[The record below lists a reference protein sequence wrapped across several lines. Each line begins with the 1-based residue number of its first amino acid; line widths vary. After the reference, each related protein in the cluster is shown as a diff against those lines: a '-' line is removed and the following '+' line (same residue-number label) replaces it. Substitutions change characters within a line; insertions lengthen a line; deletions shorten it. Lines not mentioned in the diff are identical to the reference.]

1 MNKIAKLSVAS
12 LLLTSVSIPVLADN
26 YNIGL
31 SGSYGK
37 FEASGNQTKDGVK
50 KNESGDAEF
59 PFASI
64 FVEYNKT
71 MSKEWDVAFGLDYI
85 PFSAE
90 IEDGSRA
97 DTGGDL
103 TGTNGTDA
111 GANKVANAS
120 VAGTKTAT
128 LDLKNHKTI
137 YIQPTYNLGNGLAL
151 FGKVGYSHADLEINS
166 RNTATGS
173 SLNKKDDLEGYL
185 VGLGVQKNIDKTMF
199 VRFEANYTDYSS
211 VTYTN
216 TSGTQ
221 FTADPE
227 LWAAKISI
235 GKSF

>member
-1 MNKIAKLSVAS
+1 MNKIAKLSAAS
-12 LLLTSVSIPVLADN
+12 LLLASVSIPALADN

-37 FEASGNQTKDGVK
+37 FEASGSQVKDGVT
-50 KNESGDAEF
+50 KNQSGDAEF

-85 PFSAE
+85 PFSTE
-90 IEDGSRA
+90 IEDRSDS
-97 DTGGDL
+97 DTDVATGQNV
-103 TGTNGTDA
+103 TGTR
-111 GANKVANAS
+111 NA
-120 VAGTKTAT
+120 K
-128 LDLKNHKTI
+128 LDLKNHFTA
-137 YIQPTYNLGNGLAL
+137 YIQPSYNLGNGLAV
-151 FGKVGYSHADLEINS
+151 FGKVGYSHADLEVKTSALSNQV
-166 RNTATGS
+166 T
-173 SLNKKDDLEGYL
+173 LNKKDDLEGYL

-199 VRFEANYTDYSS
+199 VRFEANFTDYDT

-216 TSGTQ
+216 SSGTR

-227 LWAAKISI
+227 LWTAKISI

>member
-12 LLLTSVSIPVLADN
+12 LLLTSVSIPALADN

-37 FEASGNQTKDGVK
+37 FEASGNQTKDEVK

-90 IEDGSRA
+90 IDDRSAA

-103 TGTNGTDA
+103 TGTTLG
-111 GANKVANAS
+111 VANAA

-151 FGKVGYSHADLEINS
+151 FGKVGYSHADLEITS

-199 VRFEANYTDYSS
+199 VRFEANYTDYDS

-216 TSGTQ
+216 TSGTR

>member
-1 MNKIAKLSVAS
+1 MNKIAKLSAAS
-12 LLLTSVSIPVLADN
+12 LLLASVSIPALADN

-31 SGSYGK
+31 SGAYGN
-37 FEASGNQTKDGVK
+37 FEASGSETNGGVK
-50 KNESGDAEF
+50 KNRSGDADF

-90 IEDGSRA
+90 IDDRSGA
-97 DTGGDL
+97 DVGGDL
-103 TGTNGTDA
+103 N
-111 GANKVANAS
+111 
-120 VAGTKTAT
+120 AGTTTQGTKSAT
-128 LDLKNHKTI
+128 LDLKNHATL
-137 YIQPTYNLGNGLAL
+137 YIQPSYNLGNGLAV
-151 FGKVGYSHADLEINS
+151 FGKIGYSHADLKITS

-173 SLNKKDDLEGYL
+173 SLNKDDTLEGYL
-185 VGLGVQKNIDKTMF
+185 AGIGIQKNIDKTMF
-199 VRFEANYTDYSS
+199 VRFEANYTDYDT

-216 TSGTQ
+216 SSGTI

-227 LWAAKISI
+227 MWTAKISI

>member
-1 MNKIAKLSVAS
+1 MNKIAKLSAAS
-12 LLLTSVSIPVLADN
+12 LLLASVSIPALADN

-37 FEASGNQTKDGVK
+37 FEASGNQVKDSVTK
-50 KNESGDAEF
+50 NQSGDAEF

-85 PFSAE
+85 PFSTE
-90 IEDGSRA
+90 IDDRSDS
-97 DTGGDL
+97 DTDIATSQNV
-103 TGTNGTDA
+103 TGTR
-111 GANKVANAS
+111 NA
-120 VAGTKTAT
+120 K
-128 LDLKNHKTI
+128 LDLKNHFTA
-137 YIQPTYNLGNGLAL
+137 YIQPSYNLGNGLAV
-151 FGKVGYSHADLEINS
+151 FGKVGYSHADLEVK
-166 RNTATGS
+166 TAALSNQGT
-173 SLNKKDDLEGYL
+173 LNKKDDLEGYL

-199 VRFEANYTDYSS
+199 VRFEANYTDYDT

-216 TSGTQ
+216 SSGTK

-227 LWAAKISI
+227 LWTAKISI

>member
-12 LLLTSVSIPVLADN
+12 LLLTSVSIPALADN

-37 FEASGNQTKDGVK
+37 FEASGDQTKDGVK
-50 KNESGDAEF
+50 KNQSGDAEF

-90 IEDGSRA
+90 IDDRSAA
-97 DTGGDL
+97 DVGGDL
-103 TGTNGTDA
+103 TGTTD
-111 GANKVANAS
+111 GVANAA
-120 VAGTKTAT
+120 VAGTKKAT
-128 LDLKNHKTI
+128 LDLKNHATI

-151 FGKVGYSHADLEINS
+151 FGKVGYSHADLEITS

-199 VRFEANYTDYSS
+199 VRFEANYTDYDT
-211 VTYTN
+211 VTYVN
-216 TSGTQ
+216 SSGTI

-227 LWAAKISI
+227 LWTAKISI

>member
-1 MNKIAKLSVAS
+1 MNKIAKLSAAS
-12 LLLTSVSIPVLADN
+12 LLLASVSIPALADN

-31 SGSYGK
+31 SGAYGN

-71 MSKEWDVAFGLDYI
+71 ISKQWDVAFGLDYI

-90 IEDGSRA
+90 IDDRSGA

-103 TGTNGTDA
+103 TGIDG
-111 GANKVANAS
+111 NKLRNPAVD
-120 VAGTKTAT
+120 GTKSAT
-128 LDLKNHKTI
+128 LELKNHTTL
-137 YIQPTYNLGNGLAL
+137 YIQPAYNLGNGLAV
-151 FGKVGYSHADLEINS
+151 FGKVGYSHADLKIAS

-173 SLNKKDDLEGYL
+173 SLNKDDTLEGYL
-185 VGLGVQKNIDKTMF
+185 AGIGIQKNIDKTMF
-199 VRFEANYTDYSS
+199 VRFEANYTDYDT

-216 TSGTQ
+216 SSGTQ
-221 FTADPE
+221 FSADPE
-227 LWAAKISI
+227 LWTAKISI